1 MKHAAQRVRENASPE
16 AAHYALGPD
25 LMALY
30 AETLGRSEHSRLDVE
45 IARVASVLAT
55 SGALVRKAGRRLNA
69 RERAAGLTAAA

>member
-1 MKHAAQRVRENASPE
+1 
-16 AAHYALGPD
+16 
-25 LMALY
+25 MALY